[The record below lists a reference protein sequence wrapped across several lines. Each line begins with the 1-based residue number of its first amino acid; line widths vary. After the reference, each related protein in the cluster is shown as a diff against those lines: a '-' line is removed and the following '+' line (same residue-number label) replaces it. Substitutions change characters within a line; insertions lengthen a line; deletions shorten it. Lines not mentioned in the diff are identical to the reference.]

1 MKILA
6 EDVIFTGQDGK
17 ETNLLAYMYKL
28 IETLQMLKEESSNA
42 KYITLEDD
50 KGEMHQMDDVAWG
63 CINAIE
69 DLNDRLTALETRK
82 VNKLR

>member
-6 EDVIFTGQDGK
+6 EDVIFTGKDGK
-17 ETNLLAYMYKL
+17 ETNLLAYMYGI

-42 KYITLEDD
+42 KFMVLEDEN
-50 KGEMHQMDDVAWG
+50 GETQPMDDVAWG

-82 VNKLR
+82 VNKLH

>member
-42 KYITLEDD
+42 KHIMLEDD
-50 KGEMHQMDDVAWG
+50 NGEPQQMDDVAWG

>member
-6 EDVIFTGQDGK
+6 EDVIFTGNDDK
-17 ETNLLAYMYKL
+17 ETNLLAFMYGI

-42 KYITLEDD
+42 KFMVLEDEN
-50 KGEMHQMDDVAWG
+50 GETHPMDDVAWG

-82 VNKLR
+82 VNKLH